1 MVPLA
6 GIFTI
11 VFWGIVA
18 FLLVILYAI
27 ARFYQITS
35 GQPSRYGWFAAPVVL
50 FSAGALRYAT
60 LGDFTG
66 DTLGDVLMFA
76 GSVTLIA
83 LAAGLLRLMMG
94 GRR

>member
-18 FLLVILYAI
+18 LLLVILYAI

-35 GQPSRYGWFAAPVVL
+35 GQSSRYGWFAAPVVL
-50 FSAGALRYAT
+50 LSAGALRYAAR
-60 LGDFTG
+60 GDFTG
-66 DTLGDVLMFA
+66 DALGDALMFA
-76 GSVTLIA
+76 GGVTLIA